1 MAVGAQVDASTV
13 EGGYWLAS
21 YATDGDANTRWA
33 SEFSDDQWIRVDL
46 GSTRTIT
53 NVVLSWEA
61 AYGKGYQVQVS
72 DNGSDWTTVFTEANG
87 NGGIDDLAVNAA
99 GRYVRMLG
107 TERGTGYGYSLW
119 SFEVY

>member
-1 MAVGAQVDASTV
+1 MAAGAQVDASSA

-33 SEFSDDQWIRVDL
+33 SEFSDDQWIRVDV
-46 GSTRTIT
+46 GATRTIT

-61 AYGKGYQVQVS
+61 AYGKGYQIQVS

-87 NGGIDDLAVNAA
+87 DGGIDDLAVSAT

-107 TERGTGYGYSLW
+107 VERGTGYGYSLW